1 MRIIYSPRAVSDLT
15 EIGDYLS
22 ERNPCGAERV
32 EQRIRAVVD
41 LIADFPA
48 SGTTVMSRPNVRAV
62 PLGTYPY
69 RVFYASLGDELI
81 VLHIRHS
88 AREPIDPSE
97 L

>member
-1 MRIIYSPRAVSDLT
+1 VRITYSPRAVSDLI

-22 ERNPCGAERV
+22 ERNPSGAVRV
-32 EQRIRAVVD
+32 EQRIRKVVE
-41 LIADFPA
+41 LITDFPA
-48 SGTTVMSRPNVRAV
+48 SGRSVASRPNVRSI

-69 RVFYASLGDELI
+69 WVFYTTLDDELI

-88 AREPIDPSE
+88 SREPIDPSE